1 MGLKINIGFFPLLY
15 FRYSVFSVSSVAKE
29 TDRDKPMNVDWDKV
43 KEEAVEILSKY
54 LQADTTNPPGKE
66 MAGARVLQQVL
77 EKEGMTTTLLES
89 QPERGNLICRMKGK
103 DNLSP
108 LILLHH
114 IDVVPAEADKW
125 KYPPYSGAVVD
136 GEIWG
141 RGAQD
146 CKSLGIIEL
155 LAFMLLKRE
164 GFAPKRDIVYL
175 ATADEETGGKWGVG
189 WLFEN
194 HPELMKGEYVI
205 NEGGG
210 VGMVVG
216 EKNVF
221 TCQTAEKGICWL
233 KLTFR
238 GKPGHASVPH
248 DDNCVVKMAKAIERI
263 SAYRSPLRR
272 NPTTELFIKG
282 IAEEQRFPRSWFLRQ
297 LLNPLLSRW
306 VEKGIPDP
314 GFKGMAGAILR
325 NTFVP
330 TVAQAGQRINVI
342 PSECT
347 CQVDCRILPGVTP
360 EMVKGEVH
368 QMLFDLRDYE
378 VEILQTS
385 PASESPAG
393 NPLYEAFDKVLKDLD
408 PKAKMIPT
416 MLTGA
421 TDSRFF
427 RDRGAVAYGFQPMLP
442 VANLADY
449 LTRVHGHNE
458 RIAAEDLL
466 FGAKVLYRVLK
477 DFCG

>member
-1 MGLKINIGFFPLLY
+1 
-15 FRYSVFSVSSVAKE
+15 
-29 TDRDKPMNVDWDKV
+29 MNFDWGKV
-43 KEEAVEILSKY
+43 KGEAVQILSRY
-54 LQADTTNPPGKE
+54 LQAETTNPPGKE

-77 EKEGMTTTLLES
+77 ENEGLATTLLES
-89 QPERGNLICRMKGK
+89 QPERGNLICTMRGK
-103 DNLSP
+103 DGLSP

-125 KYPPYSGAVVD
+125 KHPPYSGAVVD

-155 LAFMLLKRE
+155 MAFLLLKRE
-164 GFAPKRDIVYL
+164 GFQPRRDIVYL

-189 WLFEN
+189 WLFEK
-194 HPELMKGEYVI
+194 HPQLMRAEYVI

-216 EKNVF
+216 QRNVY
-221 TCQTAEKGICWL
+221 TCQTAEKGVCWL

-248 DDNCVVKMAKAIERI
+248 GDNCVVKMAKAIERI
-263 SAYRSPLRR
+263 AAYRSPLRR
-272 NPTTELFIKG
+272 NLTTDLFIKG
-282 IAEEQRFPRSWFLRQ
+282 IAEEQPFPRSWFIRQ
-297 LLNPLLSRW
+297 LLNPLLSRM
-306 VEKGIPDP
+306 VEKRIPDP

-330 TVAQAGQRINVI
+330 TVVQGGQKTNVI
-342 PSECT
+342 PSECS
-347 CQVDCRILPGVTP
+347 CQVDCRIMPGVTP
-360 EMVKGEVH
+360 EMVQGEIN
-368 QMLFDLRDYE
+368 QLLFDLRGYDI
-378 VEILQTS
+378 EILQTS
-385 PASESPAG
+385 PASESPSN
-393 NPLYEAFDKVLKDLD
+393 NPLYKAFDKVLNDMD

-427 RDRGAVAYGFQPMLP
+427 RDKGVVAYGFQPMMP
-442 VANLADY
+442 IANLSEY
-449 LTRVHGHNE
+449 LSRVHGHNE
-458 RIAAEDLL
+458 RISADDLL
-466 FGAKVLYRVLK
+466 FGTRVLYQVIK
-477 DFCG
+477 EVCG

>member
-1 MGLKINIGFFPLLY
+1 
-15 FRYSVFSVSSVAKE
+15 
-29 TDRDKPMNVDWDKV
+29 MNLDWEKV
-43 KEEAVEILSKY
+43 KEEVVQNLSQY

-66 MAGARVLQQVL
+66 MAGARVLQQML
-77 EKEGMTTTLLES
+77 EREGFATTLLES
-89 QPERGNLICRMKGK
+89 QPDRGNLICPMKGK
-103 DNLSP
+103 EGLSP

-125 KYPPYSGAVVD
+125 KYPPHSGAVLE

-155 LAFMLLKRE
+155 MAFLLLKRE
-164 GFAPKRDIVYL
+164 GFQPKRDIVYM

-194 HPELMKGEYVI
+194 HPELMKAEYVI

-210 VGMVVG
+210 VGMIVG
-216 EKNVF
+216 RKNVY

-238 GKPGHASVPH
+238 GNPGHASVPH
-248 DDNCVVKMAKAIERI
+248 GDNCVVKMAKAIERI

-272 NPTTELFIKG
+272 NRTTELFIKG
-282 IAEEQRFPRSWFLRQ
+282 IAEEQPFPRSWFVRQ
-297 LLNPLLSRW
+297 LLNPLLSTR
-306 VEKGIPDP
+306 VEKRIPDP

-330 TVAQAGQRINVI
+330 TVVQGGQKINVI
-342 PSECT
+342 PSECF

-360 EMVKGEVH
+360 ERIKEELH
-368 QMLFDLRDYE
+368 HLLLDLRDYE
-378 VEILQTS
+378 IEVLQTS
-385 PASESPAG
+385 PASESPSE
-393 NPLYEAFDKVLKDLD
+393 NPLYRALEKALKDLD

-427 RDRGAVAYGFQPMLP
+427 RDQGTVAYGFQPMMP
-442 VANLADY
+442 MGNLSEY
-449 LTRVHGHNE
+449 LSRVHGHNE
-458 RIAAEDLL
+458 RVSVEDLL
-466 FGAKVLYRVLK
+466 FGTRVLYQVLK
-477 DFCG
+477 EVCG